1 MAKKSVAQ
9 YCDIAGMSTDPE
21 RPCFYAHDG
30 STCTLIRVA
39 GSPTI
44 LSDEEIQDKLVTF
57 ADLIGP
63 QFSKRGHGMT
73 ISYERSGNTAEDL
86 DVLFDPLAQASDK
99 KGLKMEAGLREARRV
114 LEKEAITER
123 VLIAVWTYREA
134 AVPEQFR
141 EEAAQRRSKM
151 GHLPVSD
158 FIQDGAG
165 PYEVIA
171 ATHFAAVNSIL
182 LGLQTVGFMAKMLGV
197 GKKEGSREDLAEVR
211 RGLLYHETPMAWQPP
226 GSTSFPMVK
235 KKKNTDVSSLFAPSI
250 NSVLMTS
257 AARASNDLRTV
268 EIGGRK
274 YAIAQ
279 MTMFP
284 RQMEPFGSLIKSI
297 GTGMDRNAKMPFR
310 VSMHFEGGA
319 TISGLKQAI
328 ATILSAVG
336 SSNKQI
342 YRSLE
347 GIGKKFAND
356 QDTFVNARIVAT
368 TWVEPGELESTLND
382 RRSTLMRAMTS
393 WRGPTMADSA
403 SDPMRLLSETA
414 TGMTAVCRSAKAA
427 IAPIRE
433 LSLSLPF
440 AGNAAI
446 EDAGETIFMTMDSKP
461 APFKAHSPLQTS
473 WLNLIWAPPGSGKSV
488 LMNAMNVD
496 FAAYHNSAK
505 LPFIGVIDV
514 GISSDGFIKTLRA
527 ALPPERAD
535 EVQYIKLLNETGAR
549 DYFINPFDIGLGRR
563 KPLSREAAFVSNFL
577 AEILGALNDPKIPA
591 LIDNLISNLYRNF
604 SDLEVTNN
612 IRLWQP
618 DKDSELDD
626 EVRNCGIT
634 LHDHKPWWEIVD
646 DLMLKERP
654 DLATR
659 AQRYAMPTLNDV
671 ITELVDPNL
680 KIKFGDLCDICKVQV
695 ESAVN
700 RYPLFS
706 NETRLDI
713 GEARIVAIDLEAVVQ
728 KSPNNDADRQRN
740 TLMFLTARDLFVRK
754 VSGSA
759 DEIEVM
765 DLPHDPKLRQ
775 LYRQHWAKVF
785 SEVTT
790 IRKRF
795 CIDEFHITG
804 ASKPMVN
811 QINQDVR
818 HGRKWGFEMILA
830 SQLVQDFQDLID
842 MASNVFVLKSDTE
855 QSLNDM
861 ERILGISE
869 ATKDAVRRNVNGPS
883 ASGSTILLG
892 RRTKIGDSWLLLKNK
907 IGPVR
912 LWALT
917 TTFEDMRIRDA
928 LYSHTGSVDLALEIL
943 AQRFP
948 TGTALTHWNEVTTR
962 SSAGEDVPVKIATE
976 LLLQHNAKSHEA
988 A

>member
-1 MAKKSVAQ
+1 MAKSVAQ
-9 YCDIAGMSTDPE
+9 YCEIAGMSFVADK
-21 RPCFYAHDG
+21 PCFFAHDG
-30 STCTLIRVA
+30 STCSLIRVH
-39 GSPTI
+39 GTPTI
-44 LSDEEIQDKLVTF
+44 LAEDELKEKLIDF

-63 QFSKRGHGMT
+63 QLGKRGHGLT
-73 ISYERSGNTAEDL
+73 ISYERSGNIAEDL
-86 DVLFDPLAQASDK
+86 DRLFDPLAQASER
-99 KGLKMEAGLREARRV
+99 KGLKMEAGLRETRAV
-114 LEKEAITER
+114 LEGEAIAER

-151 GHLPVSD
+151 GYLPVSD
-158 FIQDGAG
+158 FIQDGEG
-165 PYEVIA
+165 PYEVIE
-171 ATHFAAVNSIL
+171 ATHFAAVNSVLQGLKTIGIMAKL
-182 LGLQTVGFMAKMLGV
+182 LGEGT
-197 GKKEGSREDLAEVR
+197 KEGTREDLAEVR
-211 RGLLYHETPMAWQPP
+211 RGILFHETPMAWQPP
-226 GSTSFPMVK
+226 SAPSFPMVK
-235 KKKNTDVSSLFAPSI
+235 KKQSSDVSSLFAPSI

-257 AARASNDLRTV
+257 AARASNDLRTIS
-268 EIGGRK
+268 IGGRS

-284 RQMEPFGSLIKSI
+284 REMDQFGNLIKSI

-310 VSMHFEGGA
+310 VAMHFEGGA
-319 TISGLKQAI
+319 KVNGFKQAI
-328 ATILSAVG
+328 ATILSALG
-336 SSNKQI
+336 TANKNI
-342 YRSLE
+342 YRNLE
-347 GIGKKFAND
+347 AIGKKFAQD
-356 QDTFVNARIVAT
+356 QDTFVNARLIAT
-368 TWVEPGELESTLND
+368 TWIEPGELESTLND

-403 SDPMRLLSETA
+403 TDPMRLLSETA
-414 TGMTAVCRSAKAA
+414 PGMTAVCRSAPAA

-433 LSLSLPF
+433 LSLAFPF
-440 AGNAAI
+440 GRDAAI
-446 EDAGETIFMTMDSKP
+446 EDQGETIFMTMDSKP
-461 APFKAHSPLQTS
+461 APFRAHSPLQTS

-527 ALPPERAD
+527 ALPPERAK
-535 EVQYIKLLNETGAR
+535 EVKYIKLQNEANAR

-577 AEILGALNDPKIPA
+577 AEILGAVSDPKVSA
-591 LIDNLISNLYRNF
+591 LIDALIANLYRNF

-612 IRLWQP
+612 CRLWQP

-626 EVRNCGIT
+626 EVRSLGIA

-646 DLMLKERP
+646 ELMLAGRP
-654 DLATR
+654 DIAAR

-671 ITELVDPNL
+671 ITLLVEKTLRDR
-680 KIKFGDLCDICKVQV
+680 FGDLCETCKVQV

-728 KSPNNDADRQRN
+728 KSPNSDADRQRN

-754 VSGSA
+754 VSGSS
-759 DEIEVM
+759 DEIDAM
-765 DLPHDPKLRQ
+765 DLPHDPKLRD
-775 LYRQHWAKVF
+775 LYKKYWAQVF

-804 ASKPMVN
+804 ASLPMVN

-830 SQLVQDFQDLID
+830 SQLVEDFSNLID
-842 MASNVFVLKSDTE
+842 MASNVFILKSDTE
-855 QSLNDM
+855 QSLTEM
-861 ERILGISE
+861 ERILNISS
-869 ATKDAVRRNVNGPS
+869 ATKDAVRKHVNGPS
-883 ASGSTILLG
+883 ANGSTILVG
-892 RRTKIGDSWLLLKNK
+892 RRTKHGDSWLLLKNK

-948 TGTALTHWNEVTTR
+948 TGTAVTHWNEVTSR

-976 LLLQHNAKSHEA
+976 LLLQHNAQQHRA